1 MGKLRKGGEDTR
13 GLKAKEQKRAAQA
26 EKDAKRLALK
36 KAKEDAE
43 WKKGSNVRAAS
54 RAQKDAEKRLEKDAA
69 REAKLAILRAEEDA
83 LGSIKSK

>member
-26 EKDAKRLALK
+26 EKDVKRLLAKR
-36 KAKEDAE
+36 AKEDAE

-54 RAQKDAEKRLEKDAA
+54 KAQNAVEKRLEKDAA
-69 REAKLAILRAEEDA
+69 REAKAALLRAEEEA